1 MKGNKAYM
9 DKKDW
14 YCAYLELNCVDG
26 EKENP
31 LQQEEV
37 RNKVNNMIKEK
48 NKFFIYSGSHIIGQV
63 DSIDMKEN
71 KLRAHI
77 QIQDNFKD
85 SELMYS
91 YIKCENQELYMFR
104 FFIK

>member
-1 MKGNKAYM
+1 M
-9 DKKDW
+9 DKKDG
-14 YCAYLELNCVDG
+14 YCTYLELNCVDE

-37 RNKVNNMIKEK
+37 RNKVNNMIKDK
-48 NKFFIYSGSHIIGQV
+48 NKFFIYSENKIIGQV

-77 QIQDNFKD
+77 QIQDNFTD